1 MKNPVTKIKKTAAGE
16 AMLFFGLVGAWHREK
31 KGEKKHIAK
40 RFNDERICLSWV

>member
-1 MKNPVTKIKKTAAGE
+1 MKNPVTKIKKQQ
-16 AMLFFGLVGAWHREK
+16 RERRCCFSDSLALGIVKK